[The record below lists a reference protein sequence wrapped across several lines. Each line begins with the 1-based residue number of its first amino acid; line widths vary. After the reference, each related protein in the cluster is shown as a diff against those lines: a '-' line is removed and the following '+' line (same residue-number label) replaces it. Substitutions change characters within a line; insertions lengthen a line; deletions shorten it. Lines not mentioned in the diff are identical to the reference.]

1 VQTFW
6 TRGYSA
12 TTLDDLVA
20 ATGMNRPSIYNAF
33 GDKESVY
40 RLALEQFI
48 GGLRAVIAER
58 VSAEPD
64 LAKALAQL
72 YEGALDVYFAQE
84 PAPGCFV
91 FCTAPAEA
99 LEHPEVRRV
108 MRELLGELDAL
119 LTASFRAAQQA
130 GRWSRDGDPQMAAR
144 LAQGVLHSIALRARA
159 GESRADLARMAAAAV
174 TWLSRM

>member
-6 TRGYSA
+6 TQGYSA

-33 GDKESVY
+33 GDKETVY

-58 VSAEPD
+58 VSAEPN
-64 LAKALAQL
+64 LAKALTQL
-72 YEGALDVYFAQE
+72 YEGALDVYFARE
-84 PAPGCFV
+84 PAQGCFV

-99 LEHPEVRRV
+99 LEHPGVRSI
-108 MRELLGELDAL
+108 MRELLRELDAL
-119 LTASFRAAQQA
+119 LAARFRDAQQV
-130 GRWSRDGDPQMAAR
+130 GQWSRDGDPQMAAR

-159 GESRADLARMAAAAV
+159 GESRADLARMAAASVA
-174 TWLSRM
+174 WLSRM